1 MKPTIEHIL
10 VPTDLTKRAEAAIA
24 YATSLAT
31 ALGARLHLVHVLEE
45 PFTTAGPYEFALP
58 DTPARREYRYQR
70 AHERLAETAALAP
83 TWLAVTTEIRVG
95 AAADEIVKAAIDY
108 GADLLVM
115 TTHGRS
121 GIDHIVKGSLTE
133 RVLRRARCPVLAVQQ
148 PERPLDW
155 VSRVA

>member
-10 VPTDLTKRAEAAIA
+10 VPTDLTRRADAAIA
-24 YATSLAT
+24 YGTSLAT

-58 DTPARREYRYQR
+58 DTPERRERRYQR
-70 AHERLAETAALAP
+70 AHESLADKAALAP
-83 TWLAVTTEIRVG
+83 NMLAVTTEVRNGV
-95 AAADEIVKAAIDY
+95 ADEEILKAAIDY
-108 GADLLVM
+108 GADLIVM
-115 TTHGRS
+115 TTHARS
-121 GIDHIVKGSLTE
+121 GIDHIVKGSFTE
-133 RVLRRARCPVLAVQQ
+133 RVLRRAKCPVLAVQQ

>member
-10 VPTDLTKRAEAAIA
+10 VPTDLTKRADAAIA

-58 DTPARREYRYQR
+58 DTPDRREHRYQR
-70 AHERLAETAALAP
+70 AHDCLVEIAALAP
-83 TWLAVTTEIRVG
+83 ASLSVTTEVRSG
-95 AAADEIVKAAIDY
+95 GAADEIVKAAIDY
-108 GADLLVM
+108 GADLIVM

-121 GIDHIVKGSLTE
+121 GLDHLVKGSIAE

-148 PERPLDW
+148 PERPGDW
-155 VSRVA
+155 LTRVA